1 MGQYE
6 DRVER
11 QRLRLEAEKW
21 ANGVKTVHSH
31 QLKSMWY
38 DDRPEDTD
46 NGPVIDVSYND
57 GRIERTIIKSKKKI
71 MMGEAITGEEL
82 LRAYTRGGI

>member
-21 ANGVKTVHSH
+21 ASGVKTVHSH

-46 NGPVIDVSYND
+46 DGPVIDISYND
-57 GRIERTIIKSKKKI
+57 GRIQRTIIDTDEKI
-71 MMGEAITGEEL
+71 MMGEAVTGDAL
-82 LRAYTRGGI
+82 VRAYTRGGI

>member
-31 QLKSMWY
+31 QIKSMWY

-46 NGPVIDVSYND
+46 DGPVIDISYND
-57 GRIERTIIKSKKKI
+57 GRIQRTIIDTDEKI
-71 MMGEAITGEEL
+71 MMGEAVTGDAL
-82 LRAYTRGGI
+82 VRAYTRGGI

>member
-46 NGPVIDVSYND
+46 DGPVIDISYND
-57 GRIERTIIKSKKKI
+57 GRIQRTIIDTDEKI